1 MKTKKIYVAPTMEA
15 VKIESVT
22 LLAGSGM
29 LVPGG
34 TIGNRE
40 DGGEIGGEWS
50 TTP

>member
-29 LVPGG
+29 LVPGA
-34 TIGNRE
+34 TIGDRE
-40 DGGEIGGEWS
+40 DGGDVGGEWTNS
-50 TTP
+50 